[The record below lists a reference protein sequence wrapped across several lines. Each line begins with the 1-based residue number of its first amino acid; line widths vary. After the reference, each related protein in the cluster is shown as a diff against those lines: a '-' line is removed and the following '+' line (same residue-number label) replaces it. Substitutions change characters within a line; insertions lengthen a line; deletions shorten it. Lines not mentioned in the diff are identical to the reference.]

1 MVRAE
6 SDDQNDRNEFGRLD
20 VEQLEVVSG
29 GQWRPHRVRVR
40 NSASTSSSRRRSLK
54 LEILDENLTLDI

>member
-6 SDDQNDRNEFGRLD
+6 SDHQNDRNEFGRLD

-29 GQWRPHRVRVR
+29 GQ
-40 NSASTSSSRRRSLK
+40 
-54 LEILDENLTLDI
+54 